1 MINKVYKKTQGFALA
16 LTLFLIVILATV
28 CFAAL
33 NITTLDART
42 ATEDYKASRAFYAAR
57 AGVAF
62 AKSELTDS
70 AHVSLTSKLTYP
82 KQNLQLAGG
91 QTSEESFSL
100 IITPATDNPARAF
113 RIWKVESTGY
123 YDNASRQII
132 AYLERETFA
141 HYAYFTD
148 RETCM
153 SSIIQFMEKDKITGA
168 VHTNGFFTVSGHPQ
182 VAGQMVSA
190 NSGDSSYNK
199 TTGVYTRTDN
209 QKVTD
214 NKDFYHASNSNYNT
228 DRVTAL
234 DDSPDFSFAGGQTEV
249 PLPSTT
255 SSEIIEAANMAET
268 SFNGN
273 YRIVFTENG
282 KAKFYKQVTKQVT
295 TYVNGR
301 PQTTTKTFYD
311 GYPPDT
317 GGTDKPE
324 KTLDTTVRPGI
335 TMYVDGNIE
344 VSGDINGR
352 CTLSS
357 SGDTYIV
364 DDFQYVNPTN
374 CVMGILSER
383 NIIVRA
389 DKNVKRDFYIDA
401 ILMALNGSFTVENYD
416 SGIDRGELHVFGGIV
431 QNKRGPVGQ
440 TKTQTSGGHST
451 QSHTGYAKDYVYDA
465 KLETMPPLN
474 FPYTGKFIIRYF
486 IDKGSLGGV

>member
-1 MINKVYKKTQGFALA
+1 MINKVHIKNKGFALA

-33 NITTLDART
+33 NITTLDSRT

-70 AHVSLTSKLTYP
+70 AHVSLTSQLTYP

-91 QTSEESFSL
+91 GTSEESFSL
-100 IITPATDNPARAF
+100 VITPAVDNPSRAF

-148 RETCM
+148 RETCL
-153 SSIIQFMEKDKITGA
+153 SSVIQFMEKDKITGA
-168 VHTNGFFTVSGHPQ
+168 VHTNGYFTVSGHPQ

-190 NSGDSSYNK
+190 NSGDTSYNK

-209 QKVTD
+209 KKVTD
-214 NKDFYHASNSNYNT
+214 NKDFYHAANSNYSS

-234 DDSPDFSFAGGQTEV
+234 DDSPDFSFAGGQAEV
-249 PLPSTT
+249 PLPTTT

-268 SFNGN
+268 AFEGN
-273 YRIVFTENG
+273 YRVVFTEQG
-282 KAKFYKQVTKQVT
+282 KAKFYKQVKKNNR
-295 TYVNGR
+295 TY
-301 PQTTTKTFYD
+301 YD

-317 GGTDKPE
+317 GGQDRPE
-324 KTLDTTVRPGI
+324 KTLDTTVHPGI
-335 TMYVDGNIE
+335 TMYVKGDIE
-344 VSGDINGR
+344 VSGDVNGR

-357 SGDTYIV
+357 SGNTYIV
-364 DDFQYVNPTN
+364 DDLQYFNDTN
-374 CVMGILSER
+374 CVMGILSEK

-401 ILMALNGSFTVENYD
+401 ILMALKGSFTVENYD
-416 SGIDRGELHVFGGIV
+416 SGVDRGELHVFGGIV

-440 TKTQTSGGHST
+440 TKTSGGHAV
-451 QSHTGYAKDYVYDA
+451 SHTGYAKDYVYDA